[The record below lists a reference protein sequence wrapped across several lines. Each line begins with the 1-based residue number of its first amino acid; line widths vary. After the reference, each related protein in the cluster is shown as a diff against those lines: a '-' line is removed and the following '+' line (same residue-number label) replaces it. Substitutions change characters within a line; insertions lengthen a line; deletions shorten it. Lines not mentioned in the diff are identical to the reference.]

1 MNLLLVEAH
10 ELLAPDHACVRG
22 ERVRH
27 LQQVLGLQ
35 AGDSVRAGLV
45 GGRIGQA
52 RLLRV
57 DAAQAELCL
66 DLTQPPP
73 PLLPL
78 TLLLALPRPK
88 MLRRILQMSAG
99 LGVARLVLMQTY
111 RVEKS
116 YWSSP
121 WLSEA
126 AIHRELLLGLAQA
139 RATSLPEVVL
149 ARRFRP
155 FVEDELPL
163 SLQGAQGWVAHPG
176 GAAAPAC
183 PRALSGRVVLAVG
196 PEGGF
201 IPFEVEL
208 LRAQGLGDI
217 DLGPRIQRVEWV
229 LPSLIARLF

>member
-1 MNLLLVEAH
+1 MNLLLIETQ
-10 ELLAPDHACVRG
+10 ELLASGHACVRG

-27 LQQVLGLQ
+27 LRQVLDLHV
-35 AGDSVRAGLV
+35 GDVVRAGLV
-45 GGRIGQA
+45 GGLVGQA
-52 RLLRV
+52 QLLRI
-57 DAAQAELCL
+57 DAQEAELAL
-66 DLTQPPP
+66 DLTQTPPP
-73 PLLPL
+73 PLPL
-78 TLLLALPRPK
+78 TVLLALPRPK

-121 WLSEA
+121 WLSAA
-126 AIHRELLLGLAQA
+126 AIRQELLLGLAQA
-139 RATSLPEVVL
+139 RATALPEVIL

-163 SLQGAQGWVAHPG
+163 YLRGAQGWVAHPG
-176 GAAAPAC
+176 TAQAC
-183 PRALSGRVVLAVG
+183 PRDLLGAAVLAVG

-201 IPFEVEL
+201 IPFEVDL
-208 LRAQGLGDI
+208 LQAQGMTGI
-217 DLGPRIQRVEWV
+217 DLGPRIQRVEWA